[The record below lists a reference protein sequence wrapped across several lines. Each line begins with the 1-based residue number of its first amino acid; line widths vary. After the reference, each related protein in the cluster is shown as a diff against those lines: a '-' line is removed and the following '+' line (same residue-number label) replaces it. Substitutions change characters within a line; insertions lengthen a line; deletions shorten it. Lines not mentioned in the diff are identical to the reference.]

1 MSVFLCFNP
10 TSDATQYLRIAF
22 FLIRIGRMK
31 ISSIQA
37 VVFDEFDAL
46 LEYKPHR
53 DPTAAIMSALK
64 KRHRDSLQSILCSAT
79 ATDMVGSAKLLSYL
93 RPGYFTAMADKD
105 DRLITSGDDVNAVT
119 RVSRTV
125 IHGVVH
131 VSRRQLALSTIRKI
145 LHTEPIPQQVLI
157 FADNARRVD
166 LVVEKVGFLQKTGIY
181 RLIRTHKSFLSLH
194 NSVLL
199 QLLFMVELIVKKWI
213 ALK

>member
-1 MSVFLCFNP
+1 
-10 TSDATQYLRIAF
+10 
-22 FLIRIGRMK
+22 MK
-31 ISSIQA
+31 ISSIQT

-64 KRHRDSLQSILCSAT
+64 RRHRDSLQSILCSAT
-79 ATDMVGSAKLLSYL
+79 ATDMIGSAKLSSYL
-93 RPGYFTAMADKD
+93 RPGYFTAMADND
-105 DRLITSGDDVNAVT
+105 DELITSGDDSNAVT

-145 LHTEPIPQQVLI
+145 LHTEPVPQQVLI

-166 LVVEKVGFLQKTGIY
+166 LVVEKVG
-181 RLIRTHKSFLSLH
+181 
-194 NSVLL
+194 
-199 QLLFMVELIVKKWI
+199 LFVEM
-213 ALK
+213 

>member
-1 MSVFLCFNP
+1 VSTFISYESQRPVFAP
-10 TSDATQYLRIAF
+10 
-22 FLIRIGRMK
+22 RIGRMK

-64 KRHRDSLQSILCSAT
+64 RRHRDSLQSILCSAT
-79 ATDMVGSAKLLSYL
+79 ASDMAGSTKLSNYL
-93 RPGYFTAMADKD
+93 RPGFFTAMADKD
-105 DRLITSGDDVNAVT
+105 DQLITVGDDKNAVI

-131 VSRRQLALSTIRKI
+131 VPRRQLALATIRKI

-166 LVVEKVGFLQKTGIY
+166 LVVEKVRFVTAQGCRSIP
-181 RLIRTHKSFLSLH
+181 SFLLVPPLACSTRYCSSSSTRW
-194 NSVLL
+194 N
-199 QLLFMVELIVKKWI
+199 K
-213 ALK
+213 